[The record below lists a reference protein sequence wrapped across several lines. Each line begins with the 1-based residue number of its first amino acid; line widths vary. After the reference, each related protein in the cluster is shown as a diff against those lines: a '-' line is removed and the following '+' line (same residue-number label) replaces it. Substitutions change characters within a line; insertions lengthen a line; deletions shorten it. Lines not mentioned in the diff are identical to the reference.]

1 MLTCCNGGSDQ
12 GQANDWTWTR
22 LDSAGGGNMT
32 QRLFRQFITAVEE
45 LVRRDIDI
53 IGAILCIILTA
64 PVLLILAVLV
74 SIDGGPIFFAH
85 RRVGRHGFAFN
96 CLKFRTMVVGAEECL
111 NEYLRYDNDARVE
124 WLRDHKLRT
133 DPRITPIGRFMRR
146 TSLDEL
152 PQMWN
157 VLRGDMSLVGPR
169 PVTEV
174 ELRERY
180 GDFARI
186 VTSVRPGVTGI
197 WQVSGRSDADY
208 DSRIT
213 LDATYVRTRRLVT
226 DLGILFSTVPA
237 VLSRN
242 GAC

>member
-1 MLTCCNGGSDQ
+1 MAVGGVM
-12 GQANDWTWTR
+12 ANKR
-22 LDSAGGGNMT
+22 IM
-32 QRLFRQFITAVEE
+32 QIIPVVEE
-45 LVRRDIDI
+45 QARRDIDVV
-53 IGAILCIILTA
+53 GALCCLVVTA
-64 PVLLILAVLV
+64 PILVILALLV
-74 SIDGGPIFFAH
+74 AIDGGPVLFAH
-85 RRVGRHGFAFN
+85 RRIGRHGLAFN

-111 NEYLRYDNDARVE
+111 DEYLRYDIAARSE

-133 DPRITPIGRFMRR
+133 DPRVTPIGRFLRR

-169 PVTEV
+169 PVTEI

-180 GDFARI
+180 GTYARV
-186 VTSVRPGVTGI
+186 VTSVRPGVTGV
-197 WQVSGRSDADY
+197 WQVSGRSDSDY
-208 DSRIT
+208 DSRVN

-226 DLGILFSTVPA
+226 DLGILFHTVPA

>member
-1 MLTCCNGGSDQ
+1 MTL
-12 GQANDWTWTR
+12 R
-22 LDSAGGGNMT
+22 L
-32 QRLFRQFITAVEE
+32 LRQFMTAMEE

-53 IGAILCIILTA
+53 IGAVLCIIITA
-64 PVLLILAVLV
+64 PVLIILAVLI
-74 SIDGGPIFFAH
+74 SIDGGPVFFGH

-111 NEYLRYDNDARVE
+111 NEYLRYDDGARAE

-157 VLRGDMSLVGPR
+157 ALRGDMSLVGPR
-169 PVTEV
+169 PVTEI

-186 VTSVRPGVTGI
+186 VTSVRPGVTGA